1 MLIVCSTLLSECIPL
16 SNNVFCC
23 FLYPL
28 SKMWSAVQYSIYA
41 ILPPDIFT
49 LYFSWHIKKNYVPLL
64 SSGQSTVP
72 QYEMWLFSRVIW
84 LQHIG
89 WVAMG
94 TDSDATVKGL
104 MMPCRFQT
112 FSILIWFCSDTIC
125 LTVHENLVTAFSV
138 SQAYLV
144 LPVCN
149 VFDLIHQD
157 YPVNAN
163 TKHFSSCLQC
173 HLIYNS
179 FHSFILS
186 LIE

>member
-1 MLIVCSTLLSECIPL
+1 M
-16 SNNVFCC
+16 
-23 FLYPL
+23 
-28 SKMWSAVQYSIYA
+28 YSVAY
-41 ILPPDIFT
+41 FT
-49 LYFSWHIKKNYVPLL
+49 PYQKCDLL
-64 SSGQSTVP
+64 SSTV
-72 QYEMWLFSRVIW
+72 YMLFYPKIYLLYILVDTLTFFMFHCTALDSLLCLSMKCLSSRVIW

-94 TDSDATVKGL
+94 TDSDVTVEGL
-104 MMPCRFQT
+104 IMSCGFQT
-112 FSILIWFCSDTIC
+112 FSLLIWFCSDTIC
-125 LTVHENLVTAFSV
+125 LTVHENLVKAFSV

-173 HLIYNS
+173 HYLIYNS